1 MEDVDY
7 LRILE
12 GGNFINFVAM
22 VIHKADKLSVVK
34 TNNFRLK
41 ASESTYTYMYM
52 YEWVLCVLNFCFKV
66 YYITIVHQTFRF
78 LGTGL

>member
-22 VIHKADKLSVVK
+22 VVHKADKLSVLK
-34 TNNFRLK
+34 TINFRLK
-41 ASESTYTYMYM
+41 V
-52 YEWVLCVLNFCFKV
+52 YEDKI
-66 YYITIVHQTFRF
+66 Y
-78 LGTGL
+78 

>member
-1 MEDVDY
+1 MWVEDSDY

-22 VIHKADKLSVVK
+22 VVHKADKLSVVK

-41 ASESTYTYMYM
+41 VSGVYTCHATSQ
-52 YEWVLCVLNFCFKV
+52 ERPLR
-66 YYITIVHQTFRF
+66 TISF
-78 LGTGL
+78 LSPK